1 MEDRD
6 VSAIH
11 GMIEPWTQ
19 ACLNSDWDAL
29 LGMCNEDIVFMPPGE
44 PSVSGDAVRPWLDG
58 LVILSMKWSIDQIVV
73 SGDMAYLRGPVEE
86 VLEIDGREE
95 RFNGKYSDLM
105 RRGEDGIWR
114 FSVIMWNSDE
124 S

>member
-6 VSAIH
+6 VSAIE

-19 ACLNSDWDAL
+19 ACLNGDWDAL
-29 LGMCNEDIVFMPPGE
+29 LGMCTEDIVFMPPGE
-44 PSVSGDAVRPWLDG
+44 PSVSGDAVRPWLGG
-58 LVILSMKWSIDQIVV
+58 LVIRSMSWSIDQVEV
-73 SGDMAYLRGPVEE
+73 RGDVAYLRGPVAE
-86 VLEIDGREE
+86 VLEIDGQEE

-105 RRGEDGIWR
+105 RRGEDGAWR

-124 S
+124 A